1 MTSACSRLVGGWL
14 APAVRHRTLLRK
26 RSGKGLSTFECF
38 VKEKKW
44 SKTALDQE

>member
-1 MTSACSRLVGGWL
+1 MTSACSRLGEGGL
-14 APAVRHRTLLRK
+14 PAVRHRTLLRK
-26 RSGKGLSTFECF
+26 RGKGLSTFECF